1 MIISTHNIMIFQPH
15 NLSGTNYLWTKISGL
30 GKKLKFSI
38 EVEKGAHYDDM
49 R

>member
-1 MIISTHNIMIFQPH
+1 MISQPR
-15 NLSGTNYLWTKISGL
+15 NLSGTNYLWTKISDQ

-49 R
+49 